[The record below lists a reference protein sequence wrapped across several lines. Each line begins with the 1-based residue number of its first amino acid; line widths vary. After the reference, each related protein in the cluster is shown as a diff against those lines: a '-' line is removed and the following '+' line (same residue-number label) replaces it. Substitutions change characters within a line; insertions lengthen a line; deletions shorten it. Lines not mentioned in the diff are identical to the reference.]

1 MIKDFFKEAFRL
13 AEQAIEENRGG
24 PFGAVIVCD
33 NQIIGR
39 GMNTVL
45 RDHDPTAHAEIN
57 AIRDAARQIANHDL
71 GRCFLVTTSEPCP
84 MCLMAAAWS
93 GVQKIYYAAPHS
105 LADQYGFRDQKL
117 AESISGRPVETIE
130 VAEFGLRAK
139 EIFETWKKQGGQI
152 Y

>member
-13 AEQAIEENRGG
+13 AEQAIEDNTGG
-24 PFGAVIVCD
+24 PFGAVIVRN

-57 AIRDAARQIANHDL
+57 AIRDAARRIANHDL

-93 GVQKIYYAAPHS
+93 GLQKIYYAAPHS
-105 LADQYGFRDQKL
+105 LADRYGFRDQKL
-117 AESISGRPVETIE
+117 AELVSGRPIETIE
-130 VAEFGLRAK
+130 VAEFGLQA
-139 EIFETWKKQGGQI
+139 EQVFEDWKKQGGRT